1 VAKQNSRDEGRGL
14 SPVGVVQSRRLD
26 NASPSESIFRAS
38 FDSFKNGC
46 AIGLPGLEFLPRLE
60 VPRVGDRFSNT
71 TKRDFL
77 YSFYH
82 APLEPLAFTNRSL
95 KRQLVG
101 FVAYVFVLAERS
113 RASH

>member
-1 VAKQNSRDEGRGL
+1 MAKQNSREEGRGL
-14 SPVGVVQSRRLD
+14 SPVGVVQSRRFD

-60 VPRVGDRFSNT
+60 VPRVGIGSLTPLSVIFCIQ
-71 TKRDFL
+71 
-77 YSFYH
+77 FYH